1 MDASASMLPNEIIK
15 SPEEPTRPYAM
26 FLVLLTFAIGIYV
39 AIDSGASTIAV
50 GTNWAENRC
59 QPQYMLM
66 AGLFGKDINE
76 NFQFCL
82 NQIIQDKTKST
93 TAPFTGGMMG
103 FTNILTN
110 LMNSANS
117 FRVTL
122 ATLVGGIIK
131 IVSEFKA
138 RFNALASRIQITAS
152 RMKVMMN
159 RIYGMMFS
167 IIYLGLSTV
176 TGILNFGDSFVFK
189 FIDAFCFPPETL
201 VQLESGEFKP
211 ISEIQIDDILVG
223 SHQVSSVY
231 RFAADGQEMVRLGS
245 VEVSSNHF
253 VKYNGIWIAAKD
265 HPDSYSIG
273 PWAGGL
279 SRPLICLST
288 IDHQIDLGGYRF
300 ADYDE
305 TEDGNRETQEWVDQS
320 LNDRRPGTPC
330 PGMSYDIGV
339 PEKTRIY
346 TEAGLQEIGDIQ
358 LGTYIT
364 KTDRVVGIQKSKIED
379 TTLLPSRIQIG
390 SGTLLWIPES
400 NKWIRAGIVYGVDL
414 LADPIYSISLFISPG
429 AQYQLEDGTYVRDA
443 MEVYSPDTKKVYAE
457 KLLGK

>member
-1 MDASASMLPNEIIK
+1 MDASASMLPNQIIK
-15 SPEEPTRPYAM
+15 SPEEPERPYAM

-39 AIDSGASTIAV
+39 AIDSGASTVAV

-66 AGLFGKDINE
+66 AGLFGQDINE

-138 RFNALASRIQITAS
+138 RFTALASRIQITAS
-152 RMKVMMN
+152 RMRVMMN
-159 RIYGMMFS
+159 RIYGMMFA
-167 IIYLGLSTV
+167 IIYLGLTTV

-201 VQLESGEFKP
+201 IELETGEFKP
-211 ISEIQIDDILVG
+211 ISEIQINDILVG

-253 VKYNGIWIAAKD
+253 VKYNGVWIAAKD

-279 SRPLICLST
+279 ARPLICLST

-305 TEDGNRETQEWVDQS
+305 TEEGNRETQEWVDQS
-320 LNDRRPGTPC
+320 LNDRRPGTPY
-330 PGMSYDIGV
+330 PGTSYDIGV
-339 PEKTRIY
+339 PENTKIY
-346 TEAGLQEIGDIQ
+346 TAAGLQEIGSIQ

-390 SGTLLWIPES
+390 SGTLLWVPEK
-400 NKWIRAGIVYGVDL
+400 NQWIRAGILYGVNL
-414 LADPIYSISLFISPG
+414 LATPIYSVSLFVSPG